1 MKKGKWKLL
10 LLSIAGILLS
20 IAGFIYCMLLSYD
33 YATKGA
39 LTFFEYTVILLQI
52 CGGAVCVGGIILFV
66 TYIYVLFKKERLT

>member
-39 LTFFEYTVILLQI
+39 LTFF
-52 CGGAVCVGGIILFV
+52 
-66 TYIYVLFKKERLT
+66 